1 MAKAPSLP
9 RRRVTSL
16 MYSCSPK
23 ISIATRMTGGFCA
36 FAGGEPGGVGVDRV
50 GADRSGGERVTGG
63 GRSRGRQEE
72 AAARQR
78 IDLVCESL
86 DIGHELGLSGHTK
99 PPCLWRGGSSLRIGD
114 TPSM

>member
-1 MAKAPSLP
+1 VLYV
-9 RRRVTSL
+9 RRLGVIDRHLAVRDL
-16 MYSCSPK
+16 DL
-23 ISIATRMTGGFCA
+23 GFA
-36 FAGGEPGGVGVDRV
+36 DAEPGGVGVDRV

-63 GRSRGRQEE
+63 GGRRGRQEE

-78 IDLVCESL
+78 SDLVCESI
-86 DIGHELGLSGHTK
+86 DIGHELGLSRHTK